1 MGVRCHLIR
10 DLVKSAFIQI
20 QYQPTE
26 SMAAD
31 NLTTP
36 LDAKLF
42 LNHRRQLLGHLV

>member
-1 MGVRCHLIR
+1 MDVRYHLIR
-10 DLVKSAFIQI
+10 DLVKPALIQI

-26 SMAAD
+26 SMVAD
-31 NLTTP
+31 ILTTP